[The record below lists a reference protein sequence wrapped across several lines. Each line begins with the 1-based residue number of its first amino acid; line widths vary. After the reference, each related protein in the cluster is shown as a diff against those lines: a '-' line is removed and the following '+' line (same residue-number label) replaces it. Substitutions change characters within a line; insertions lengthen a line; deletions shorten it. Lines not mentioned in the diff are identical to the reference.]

1 MGPRLAPYINA
12 LRRSI
17 LREDVRT
24 LIIAVTVAELIVRF
38 SLVATTMIIL
48 PGLAAM
54 FDGQSESVLL
64 PNYRNNPI
72 TFEKLSYALFPLL
85 VGFIF
90 LCLISCWVDQE
101 RSRRSPDQMKLD
113 FDQQELDQF
122 EEGSAA
128 GEAFTK
134 I

>member
-1 MGPRLAPYINA
+1 MGPKLAPYINA

-24 LIIAVTVAELIVRF
+24 LIIAVTAAELIVRF
-38 SLVATTMIIL
+38 SFVATTMIIL

-64 PNYRNNPI
+64 PNYRHNPI
-72 TFEKLSYALFPLL
+72 TFEKLSYAFFPLL

-90 LCLISCWVDQE
+90 LCLISYWVDQE

-113 FDQQELDQF
+113 FDQGEF
-122 EEGSAA
+122 EDYAEEAA
-128 GEAFTK
+128 TGEALTK
-134 I
+134 T